1 MSSLTAKKQPQQ
13 QHDGEGGGRRGLK
26 RQKREAS
33 SSSSSGGGE
42 SDSSASRRRR
52 HQQQGVSNNNNELLQ
67 QQQQSE
73 AKAAGSVTPNKN
85 MMSNNNLQVVTE
97 SAAKPIAEAGLCQ
110 WIKQAIV
117 DFFSPSSLDSPF
129 DAGADS
135 LSCNPTRA
143 WVVTREPAEEEAGTD
158 TPWYKWSRSSSI
170 AKGRRQDEE
179 CAMAI
184 INRGHEP
191 LSIHKEDL

>member
-33 SSSSSGGGE
+33 SSSSSSE

-67 QQQQSE
+67 QQQQQSE

-85 MMSNNNLQVVTE
+85 VMSNNNLQVVTE

-110 WIKQAIV
+110 WIKQASV

-135 LSCNPTRA
+135 LFCNPTRA

-158 TPWYKWSRSSSI
+158 TPRYKWSRSSSI

-191 LSIHKEDL
+191 LSIHKENL